1 MLKLLIDPSF
11 FPANF
16 PPCET
21 LKLTEDGWIVG
32 PKRELILWLPL
43 GLRNGLRFDD
53 FDVIDQV
60 DFSGFKC
67 GTEWMQCHK
76 VIEP

>member
-1 MLKLLIDPSF
+1 MLKLLIDPST

-16 PPCET
+16 PPRET
-21 LKLTEDGWIVG
+21 LKLTDDGWIVG
-32 PKRELILWLPL
+32 PKRELILWLPF
-43 GLRNGLRFDD
+43 GLRDSVRFPDW
-53 FDVIDQV
+53 DVINQV
-60 DFSGFKC
+60 DFRGFKC